1 MTTNPQTCD
10 DYVAGLSDDR
20 KIVIEKLRKVLK
32 ENLPIGY
39 EEEISYGMI
48 GYVIPYSIYPAG
60 YAVKPKVPLPLMNLA
75 SQKNHVALYHM
86 GVYSV
91 PGIAEWFEAEYP
103 KHCKTKPDMGKGC
116 IRFKKMDD
124 IPYELIG
131 ELARKVDVQTWID
144 TYENVVRRPKKQD

>member
-10 DYVAGLSDDR
+10 DYVAGLPADR

-48 GYVIPYSIYPAG
+48 GYVVPYSIYPAG
-60 YAVKPKVPLPLMNLA
+60 YAVKPKVPLPLINLA

-86 GVYSV
+86 AVYSV

-103 KHCKTKPDMGKGC
+103 KHCKTKLDMGKGC

-124 IPYELIG
+124 IPYDLIG

-144 TYENVVRRPKKQD
+144 TYENVVRRPRK

>member
-48 GYVIPYSIYPAG
+48 GYVIPFSIYPAG

-103 KHCKTKPDMGKGC
+103 RHCKTKLDMGKGC

-124 IPYELIG
+124 IPYDLIG

-144 TYENVVRRPKKQD
+144 TYENVVRRPRK